1 MSKWSFW
8 IDRGGTFTDSI
19 ALDPTG
25 KLLIS
30 KHLSINP
37 SKYRD
42 VSASHMHTESNN
54 VDIKL
59 SHKHYH
65 KSNKVKQEDVIAA
78 TFHAKQM
85 RHAHTY
91 DAILRKKLFL
101 SFTVLK
107 IRT

>member
-37 SKYRD
+37 SKYKD
-42 VSASHMHTESNN
+42 ATIHS
-54 VDIKL
+54 IKQFL
-59 SHKHYH
+59 SIPKNIPS
-65 KSNKVKQEDVIAA
+65 KLCSVCERPFN
-78 TFHAKQM
+78 
-85 RHAHTY
+85 R
-91 DAILRKKLFL
+91 RKKWKKDWVNVKYC
-101 SFTVLK
+101 SKKCRKNKTN
-107 IRT
+107 